1 MAYINADAQGLGYT
15 IMKIRRV
22 ILILFILFSGI
33 FSGRSVMLFGQDNS
47 QIPKR
52 IQKHFEKAHEF
63 FMDLEWEEAE
73 SLLMDITKKEPS
85 FADGWLLLSELA
97 IETGNKDLAYL
108 ALTKVSRLK
117 PRKYPNV
124 FLQLAKMDYENGDY
138 YKAHRKLNLA
148 RVESNDRNF
157 QLDERIHFAIAQI
170 EKNKRVPEPIPLE
183 INTEE
188 NEYFPSLTV
197 DGQRL
202 VFTRQE
208 RDENYPN
215 GLGQEDLYES
225 LYIDSCFTAERIFPA
240 PITTEG
246 NEGTQSVRQDGRLMF
261 FTACKRPD
269 SKGGCDLYVSRKQG
283 DTWDLPTNLD
293 YPVNTRYWESTPFL
307 TLDGKKLYF
316 SSTRPGG
323 YGGMDIWIS
332 HWKTEG
338 GWSEPVN
345 AGPSINTY
353 GDELAPYV
361 HGDGNRIYFSSTG
374 WVGMGGQDLFV
385 SVRRPGSD
393 WSKPVNLGYPVNTYG
408 EEMGI
413 SFHGNNNLALFS
425 SNRDSVAGRDI
436 LKFNLPDSLA
446 PEQLAIV
453 SGKVINGLNNRPIS
467 AIVLVQNQEGQLIS
481 SVESDPSSG
490 SYLIGL
496 PVDKDHRFVVN
507 RQGFLFYSA
516 FLPSDSLSPGK
527 SFHWDIL
534 LEPFKLGSKVILRNV
549 FFDTDSSSIKKESY
563 PELLEL
569 VDLLSKNKNSNIE
582 IGGHT
587 DNTGDYQYNIDLSK
601 SRAESVRQF
610 LVSKGIAAER
620 LKAAGYGPDQPI
632 SENDTEKGRAE
643 NRRTEIKITGARN
656 PAP

>member
-1 MAYINADAQGLGYT
+1 MRV
-15 IMKIRRV
+15 KKV
-22 ILILFILFSGI
+22 ILILLILFSGF
-33 FSGRSVMLFGQDNS
+33 FSGRVSTLMAQSNS
-47 QIPKR
+47 QVSKR
-52 IQKHFEKAHEF
+52 VQKLFDTARELYIGLELEK
-63 FMDLEWEEAE
+63 AE
-73 SLLMDITKKEPS
+73 SLLLDLTKKEPA
-85 FADGWLLLSELA
+85 FAEAWLLLSEVAL
-97 IETGNKDLAYL
+97 ETNKRDLAYA
-108 ALTKVSRLK
+108 ALTKVSRLSA
-117 PRKYPNV
+117 RKYPHV
-124 FLQLAKMDYENGDY
+124 YLDLAKMDYENGDY

-148 RVESNDRNF
+148 KVKDYDKDF
-157 QLDERIHFAIAQI
+157 MLDERIHFAIEQI
-170 EKNKRVPEPIPLE
+170 EKNKKVPKPLPLS
-183 INTEE
+183 INSNE

-202 VFTRQE
+202 VFTRQK
-208 RDENYPN
+208 RDPAYPN

-225 LYIDSCFTAERIFPA
+225 LYTDSGFTTARIFPE
-240 PITTEG
+240 PITTET
-246 NEGTQSVRQDGRLMF
+246 NEGTQSVRQDGRMMF

-269 SKGGCDLYVSRKQG
+269 SRGGCDLYMSRKQG
-283 DTWDLPTNLD
+283 DTWNLPTNLD

-307 TLDGKKLYF
+307 TLDGRKLYF

-323 YGGMDIWIS
+323 FGGMDIWIS

-345 AGPSINTY
+345 AGPSINTS

-374 WVGMGGQDLFV
+374 WIGMGGLDLFV
-385 SVRRPGSD
+385 SVNQGRSG
-393 WSKPVNLGYPVNTYG
+393 WSKPVNLGYPVNTIG

-413 SFHGNNNLALFS
+413 SFHGNDNLAFFS
-425 SNRDSVAGRDI
+425 SDRDSVAGRDI
-436 LKFNLPDSLA
+436 LKFYLNDSLA

-467 AIVLVQNQEGQLIS
+467 AVVLVQNQEGELIS

-527 SFHWDIL
+527 SFEWDIL

-569 VDLLSKNKNSNIE
+569 VDLLSKNKNTNIE

-587 DNTGDYQYNIDLSK
+587 DNTGDYQYNINLSK

-610 LVSKGIAAER
+610 LVSKGIAAGR
-620 LKAAGYGPDQPI
+620 LMAAGYGPDQPL
-632 SENDTEKGRAE
+632 SKNDTEKGRAE
-643 NRRTEIKITGARN
+643 NRRTEIKITGGR
-656 PAP
+656 

>member
-1 MAYINADAQGLGYT
+1 MNVKKL
-15 IMKIRRV
+15 
-22 ILILFILFSGI
+22 ILIFLLLFSG
-33 FSGRSVMLFGQDNS
+33 FPGRVANLIAQANPQVS
-47 QIPKR
+47 KR
-52 IQKHFEKAHEF
+52 IQKQFNSAHELYLGLEFEKA
-63 FMDLEWEEAE
+63 EA
-73 SLLMDITKKEPS
+73 LLMDITSKEPG
-85 FADGWLLLSELA
+85 FTEAWLLLSELA
-97 IETGNKDLAYL
+97 LETYKRDLAYK
-108 ALTKVSRLK
+108 ALTKVSRLN
-117 PRKYPNV
+117 PRKYPSV
-124 FLQLAKMDYENGDY
+124 LPDLAKMDYENGDY

-148 RVESNDRNF
+148 KIKYHDKDFR
-157 QLDERIHFAIAQI
+157 LDERIHFAIDQI
-170 EKNKRVPEPIPLE
+170 QKNKGVVDPLPLG
-183 INTEE
+183 INSNE

-202 VFTRQE
+202 VFTRQD
-208 RDENYPN
+208 RNQAYPN

-225 LYIDSCFTAERIFPA
+225 LYTDSGFTSARIFPV

-261 FTACKRPD
+261 FTACKRSD
-269 SKGGCDLYVSRKQG
+269 SRGGCDLYMSRKQG
-283 DTWDLPTNLD
+283 DTWDLPMNLD
-293 YPVNTRYWESTPFL
+293 YPINTRYWESTPFL
-307 TLDGKKLYF
+307 SLDGRRLYF

-332 HWKTEG
+332 HWKAEG
-338 GWSEPVN
+338 GWAEPVN
-345 AGPSINTY
+345 AGPSINTS

-361 HGDGNRIYFSSTG
+361 HGDGKRIYFSSTG
-374 WVGMGGQDLFV
+374 WIGMGGLDLFV
-385 SVRRPGSD
+385 SVRHGGSD
-393 WSKPVNLGYPVNTYG
+393 WSEPLNLGYPVNTNG

-413 SFHGNNNLALFS
+413 SFHGNDNLAFFS
-425 SNRDSVAGRDI
+425 SDRDSVAGRDI
-436 LKFNLPDSLA
+436 LKFYLNDSLA

-453 SGKVINGLNNRPIS
+453 SGKVINALNNRPIS
-467 AIVLVQNQEGQLIS
+467 AVVLVQNQEGELIS

-507 RQGFLFYSA
+507 RPGFLFYSA

-527 SFHWDIL
+527 SFEWDIL
-534 LEPFKLGSKVILRNV
+534 LEPFKLGSMVILRNV

-569 VDLLSKNKNSNIE
+569 VDLLSKNRDSNIE

-587 DNTGDYQYNIDLSK
+587 DNTGDYDYNINLSQA
-601 SRAESVRQF
+601 RAESVRQF

-620 LKAAGYGPDQPI
+620 LIAAGYGPDQPI

-643 NRRTEIKITGARN
+643 NRRTEIKITGAR
-656 PAP
+656 